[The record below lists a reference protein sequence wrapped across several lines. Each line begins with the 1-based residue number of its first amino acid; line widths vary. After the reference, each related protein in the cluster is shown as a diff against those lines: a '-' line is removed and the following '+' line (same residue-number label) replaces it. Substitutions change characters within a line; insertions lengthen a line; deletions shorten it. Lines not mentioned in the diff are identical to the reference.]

1 MTVQKRYPNF
11 ENSKEKLNRTSYNC
25 TDLLTQRAMDSTQ
38 NFLMSF
44 VVHLCI
50 SSNVELT
57 TRHLVLSTD
66 ITWLLSSWRLVAQMS
81 QVFSIFNSNAFKE
94 SYLPPPIKNGFFD
107 VSTYFQALLNGAWTW
122 GCQTLQETPHLHILV
137 ESWANYWS
145 FWCLL
150 WAPDLLIHPLICT
163 SPHNCPRLCKP

>member
-107 VSTYFQALLNGAWTW
+107 VSTYFQALLTVHIHTQVSELYQTSTHSRTIIWDVHAQLVDKGSLTGEW
-122 GCQTLQETPHLHILV
+122 GSACRKI
-137 ESWANYWS
+137 
-145 FWCLL
+145 
-150 WAPDLLIHPLICT
+150 
-163 SPHNCPRLCKP
+163 